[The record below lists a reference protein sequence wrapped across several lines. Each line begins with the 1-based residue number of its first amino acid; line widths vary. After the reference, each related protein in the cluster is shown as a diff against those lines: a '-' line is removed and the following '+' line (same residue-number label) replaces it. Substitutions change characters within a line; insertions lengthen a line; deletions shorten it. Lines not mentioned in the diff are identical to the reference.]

1 MAKITQ
7 RIKNQSKSQALS
19 ADPKTRATKA
29 PTQAKLNDGTTEVA
43 GEAGAGAGDSADCAT
58 AMESTA
64 NRTATR
70 AMKEAL
76 ETAAIA
82 VEISRVMN
90 EEG

>member
-1 MAKITQ
+1 M
-7 RIKNQSKSQALS
+7 S

-29 PTQAKLNDGTTEVA
+29 PTQATLNDGTTEVA

-58 AMESTA
+58 ATEKTV

-70 AMKEAL
+70 AMNEVL

-82 VEISRVMN
+82 LKISRVRRKPKKIESLGN
-90 EEG
+90 A